1 MATATLLRQLRI
13 LEIIFLCFL
22 IKYGEGKSLKIQQG
36 ENERVKRGYSH
47 YGGNGRCVNWL
58 VFQLL

>member
-13 LEIIFLCFL
+13 LEIIILCFL

-47 YGGNGRCVNWL
+47 YGGNGGCVN
-58 VFQLL
+58 